1 MRLWGCVG
9 GWKWR
14 RSWFRPV
21 GLPFEV
27 VEEVGWMEVGL
38 PSVVWRW
45 ASGVVG
51 GGVGGSGGGPS
62 F

>member
-1 MRLWGCVG
+1 MGGGGGGVG
-9 GWKWR
+9 GG
-14 RSWFRPV
+14 PV

-45 ASGVVG
+45 ASGIVG
-51 GGVGGSGGGPS
+51 GGVGGNGGGPS